1 MDRSWFRH
9 SEQHGVP
16 LMWEVLSVELPL
28 TVGEL
33 LLLLSVGVFAA
44 MVLEGVFSLA
54 FYTRHHA
61 RRERAFDE
69 RNREL
74 AEVKAELGLLKSKGV
89 DHGD

>member
-1 MDRSWFRH
+1 MYD
-9 SEQHGVP
+9 
-16 LMWEVLSVELPL
+16 LLSTRLPL
-28 TVGEL
+28 TVGQL

-44 MVLEGVFSLA
+44 MVLEGFFSLL
-54 FYTRHHA
+54 FYTRHHS

-74 AEVKAELGLLKSKGV
+74 AEVKAQLALLKAKGV